1 MTSKIAATSQYRIAD
16 AVLLQRLE
24 GLAALALGVVA
35 YARLGQSWVIFA
47 ILFLVPDFAML
58 GYLRSAR
65 FGALSYNLVHNYAAP
80 ALLALAGLVIGP
92 WAYGLTA
99 IWVAHIGAD
108 RLLGY
113 GLKLDSFEATH
124 LGPVGKARH
133 GR

>member
-1 MTSKIAATSQYRIAD
+1 MISKIAATSQYRIAD

-24 GLAALALGVVA
+24 GLAALALGIVA
-35 YARLGQSWVIFA
+35 YAWLGQSWVIFA
-47 ILFLVPDFAML
+47 ALFLVPDFTML

-65 FGALSYNLVHNYAAP
+65 FGALIYNLGHSYATP
-80 ALLALAGLVIGP
+80 ALLALVGLAVGP
-92 WAYGLTA
+92 LAYGLAA

-113 GLKLDSFEATH
+113 GLKLESFEATH
-124 LGPVGKARH
+124 LGPIGKARR